1 MDLKPPISAALAAF
15 SVPATV
21 QPPLPENAPFDTE
34 VIWIAPFNADYPAA
48 GGEIQRSEPRRILGI
63 PRKTFESPFDI
74 TETTF
79 PRGTIIT
86 APEELGADAREW
98 MVDGFDRILADE
110 IRLIVI
116 PNDDRP

>member
-1 MDLKPPISAALAAF
+1 MDLRPPISAALAAF
-15 SVPATV
+15 GVPATA

-34 VIWIAPFNADYPAA
+34 VIWITPFNSDYPA
-48 GGEIQRSEPRRILGI
+48 GGENQRSEQRRILGI

-98 MVDGFDRILADE
+98 MVDGFDRTLADE

-116 PNDDRP
+116 PNDGRP